1 MYKYIIMNIGKRIE
15 QLRKA
20 KGLSRSKLS
29 FRCWISESH
38 IRLIEQGKNEN
49 VTIKN
54 LQKIADALEVKL
66 TDLLEEP
73 KAA

>member
-1 MYKYIIMNIGKRIE
+1 MNLGKRIE
-15 QLRKA
+15 QIRKS
-20 KGLSRSKLS
+20 KGMSRSKLS
-29 FRCWISESH
+29 FRCLISENH
-38 IRLIEQGKNEN
+38 LRLIEQGKNEN